1 MVEAFSLE
9 TKKKKVTPK
18 LDVEALVCNS
28 NTQETQETIAG
39 ALL

>member
-9 TKKKKVTPK
+9 TKKKVTPK
-18 LDVEALVCNS
+18 LDVEAQVCNS

>member
-1 MVEAFSLE
+1 MVEAFSLG
-9 TKKKKVTPK
+9 TKKKFAPK
-18 LDVEALVCNS
+18 LDVEAQVCNS